1 MKNKKIVIRIL
12 LILISILCILL
23 PTKVSAMSQ
32 EEAGETIAKYAVNFY
47 NNEEK
52 RNLVIYYGGDDL
64 YTRRGYSTRTGLPW
78 EGSGTYDLDCM
89 GFLSMVV
96 RQATGVIEPDV
107 ESGASSYIWP
117 TKYGGNDKPH
127 IIEVVQGELQP
138 GDLLANSHHVMIY
151 VGGGMVVHCAGHYRR
166 KRIAI

>member
-64 YTRRGYSTRTGLPW
+64 YTSRY
-78 EGSGTYDLDCM
+78 
-89 GFLSMVV
+89 LSISFVSSLLSNSS
-96 RQATGVIEPDV
+96 VISFKYV
-107 ESGASSYIWP
+107 SSYQLIVP
-117 TKYGGNDKPH
+117 SPS
-127 IIEVVQGELQP
+127 IV
-138 GDLLANSHHVMIY
+138 
-151 VGGGMVVHCAGHYRR
+151 
-166 KRIAI
+166 